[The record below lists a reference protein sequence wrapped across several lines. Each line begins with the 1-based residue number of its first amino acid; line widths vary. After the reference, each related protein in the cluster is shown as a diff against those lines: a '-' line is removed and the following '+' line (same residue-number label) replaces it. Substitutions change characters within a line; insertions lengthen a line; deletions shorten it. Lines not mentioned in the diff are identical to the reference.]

1 MPAHEN
7 NDTTFSSLR
16 NHFLLAM
23 PGLTDAMFS
32 HSITYICEHNEQGAM
47 GLVINHPLDLSVGDV
62 LKHLELDAYGQWG
75 DVPVLAGGPVKPDR
89 GFVLHQPTE
98 RQWDSSVAVTDHIHL
113 TTSRDILAALAADD
127 GLENAVITLGYA
139 GWSAGQLEHEI
150 LENSWLTLP
159 ADSAIIFDTPYQNR
173 AIAAAAGLGI
183 DLNLLSGEAGHA

>member
-1 MPAHEN
+1 MPADEN
-7 NDTTFSSLR
+7 NDPAFSSLR

-62 LKHLELDAYGQWG
+62 LKHLELDAYGQWS
-75 DVPVLAGGPVKPDR
+75 DVPVLAGGPVKTDR

-98 RQWDSSVAVTDHIHL
+98 RKWDSSVAVTDQIHL
-113 TTSRDILAALAADD
+113 TTSRDILAALAADESL
-127 GLENAVITLGYA
+127 GKAVITLGYA

-159 ADSAIIFDTPYQNR
+159 ADSAIIFETPYQNR
-173 AIAAAAGLGI
+173 ATAAAAGLGI